1 MGKIAAINLY
11 LYDCSLESSLF
22 SKLFI
27 FSSFWDRWHKA
38 HTKKCFYYIT
48 KRSSIFGNHV
58 SKSFLFRVLVRRSI
72 HAEQKKKKI
81 KQKPKMSGTWR
92 YGGVVF
98 TWTLT
103 LLRLDRHT
111 RVHLTMSGRYNSLG
125 NPGCTERGVLA
136 SRQSILLSLVCGET
150 VEILLHGLSFL
161 KERENSRERTSG
173 EKANVYHD
181 LHYLPRVRSKCSLL
195 LSKALLTLCFQV
207 QGKKN

>member
-1 MGKIAAINLY
+1 MLLLHHKEKFYIWKSCFKII
-11 LYDCSLESSLF
+11 SF
-22 SKLFI
+22 QGISKKI
-27 FSSFWDRWHKA
+27 YSCRA
-38 HTKKCFYYIT
+38 
-48 KRSSIFGNHV
+48 
-58 SKSFLFRVLVRRSI
+58 
-72 HAEQKKKKI
+72 KKKKI

-111 RVHLTMSGRYNSLG
+111 RVHLTTSGRYNSLG

-181 LHYLPRVRSKCSLL
+181 LHYLPRVRGKCSLL